1 MKGYQLRRA
10 GSPQVLKLAD
20 VPDLAAPA
28 QGEVKVRTK
37 AIGLNYAEI
46 LSRKGQYS
54 WAPKKPYTIGMEAF
68 GEVVEVGSGVTDVKK
83 GDMVMTGGQY
93 GAYAEYVNVPS
104 FLAFPAF
111 PGFSDAE
118 NAAVLVNYMTAWI
131 ALFCQ
136 ARVAPGETVLVQAAA
151 GGVGT
156 AAVQLLKA
164 YGCTVI
170 AMASKPEKIELL
182 NRLGAD
188 LTINYAKEDFYDVII
203 AKDMRPNVV
212 LELVGGDVF
221 KKSYALMKPFGR
233 MVVAGFAS
241 IPLVK
246 WNPFSWIKTLRMA
259 PKAKVMDMAKRSI
272 GMYAT
277 HIGYLIQNP
286 ELVVENFGDARE
298 FMIEHGIRPIV
309 GKEFNFDQIPE
320 AHAFIE
326 SRASYGKVVI
336 NLPG

>member
-1 MKGYQLRRA
+1 
-10 GSPQVLKLAD
+10 
-20 VPDLAAPA
+20 
-28 QGEVKVRTK
+28 
-37 AIGLNYAEI
+37 
-46 LSRKGQYS
+46 
-54 WAPKKPYTIGMEAF
+54 
-68 GEVVEVGSGVTDVKK
+68 
-83 GDMVMTGGQY
+83 
-93 GAYAEYVNVPS
+93 
-104 FLAFPAF
+104 
-111 PGFSDAE
+111 
-118 NAAVLVNYMTAWI
+118 
-131 ALFCQ
+131 
-136 ARVAPGETVLVQAAA
+136 
-151 GGVGT
+151 
-156 AAVQLLKA
+156 
-164 YGCTVI
+164 
-170 AMASKPEKIELL
+170 
-182 NRLGAD
+182 
-188 LTINYAKEDFYDVII
+188 
-203 AKDMRPNVV
+203 
-212 LELVGGDVF
+212 
-221 KKSYALMKPFGR
+221 MKPFGR

>member
-1 MKGYQLRRA
+1 MKGYQLRRT
-10 GSPQVLKLAD
+10 GSPQVLKLAEI
-20 VPDLAAPA
+20 PDLTPPA
-28 QGEVKVRTK
+28 KGEVTIRTR
-37 AIGLNYAEI
+37 AIGLNYAEV

-68 GEVVEVGSGVTDVKK
+68 GEVVAIGEGVTDIKK
-83 GDMVMTGGQY
+83 GDLVMTGAQY
-93 GAYAEYVNVPS
+93 GAYAEYHKVPS
-104 FLAFPAF
+104 FLAFKAF
-111 PGFSDAE
+111 PDFTDAE

-136 ARVAPGETVLVQAAA
+136 ARVSPGEIVLVQAAA

-164 YGCTVI
+164 YGCKVI

-188 LTINYAKEDFYDVII
+188 LTINYAKEDFYDVVIREN
-203 AKDMRPNVV
+203 MRPDVV

-259 PKAKVMDMAKRSI
+259 PKAKIMDMAKRSI
-272 GMYAT
+272 GIYAT
-277 HIGYLIQNP
+277 HIGYLIDNP
-286 ELVVENFGDARE
+286 EIVVDNWNEGRE
-298 FMIEHGIRPIV
+298 FMIKHGIRPVV
-309 GKEFNFDQIPE
+309 GKEFNFDQVPE
-320 AHAFIE
+320 AHAFME
-326 SRASYGKVVI
+326 SRQSYGKVVI
-336 NLPG
+336 NVK